1 MDMNTIKTDVVLSTN
16 ITSEFRNFMLPS
28 WC

>member
-1 MDMNTIKTDVVLSTN
+1 MNTIKTDVVLSTN
-16 ITSEFRNFMLPS
+16 ITPEFRNFVLPS